1 MNKKFSTFLCASLLL
16 ASAFTTANAA
26 DLTGVNNG
34 ADAFMVSKLDKAALS
49 GLYQL
54 RVTSTAAGNTTNG
67 VLAIENGKYVV
78 KASNYNLL
86 NSLWCIT
93 ITEQGQGKEPIYD
106 FVNKATGEFLAI
118 NEADVQGLAV
128 NATSGALQVGET
140 YGGWAFAR
148 TYKEVLEK
156 NQPMFTYQEADY
168 VLILLEDNG
177 VLKAKKVLA
186 SEARDLTDA
195 VKFTVYDAGTY
206 VLSADEINAYLKDNK
221 NVLNFNQDANADV
234 NPFTTK
240 AFVAKELKGGLAA
253 DHNFVYVTD
262 KENENSYLKVD
273 TAANGVGIQFLKFG
287 WTNAEKEPNKDVENS
302 TLANQHKFLF
312 SYKPST
318 DSLFIQVKQV
328 RYKNEKNAEKYWK
341 DVTDIKNYG
350 SKYVGVSDTDVNL
363 DNNAV
368 AEMPGDAV
376 APSQLFVKLQNF
388 TVADRIATIGAR
400 PINTHI
406 GFGLKGCNAASD
418 KTSIANGLYITKNAK
433 GQVLAAPIHENDNV
447 GHNQVEWVTLDEQD
461 PMHMPAYQWVITKT
475 LNSEASQATSPIKVV
490 NREFLETYNNV
501 QLRLNDKNE
510 IDASYDLLDGVTFVQ
525 ITDSAII
532 KDKKLGYKYLAKNE
546 LIVNKYKFNYL
557 NPFTQDY
564 WIANGADKDSL
575 IYVKEAANEYTLTEG
590 STAEYGIDVDAT
602 LLKKIPGLA
611 QLERTNY
618 VIAKNK
624 TAKLVKAYG
633 SKYSMGA
640 ANYGTV
646 AEVDTFFFKEN
657 NHYDGKHY
665 YAILETA
672 YDNTK
677 HAAYIADLNK
687 ETSKVGIADDGMTAG
702 LKVQLLNESRTSAFT
717 VEPSDAPLYRRFN
730 KAILGEDE
738 KDGPDSLLFVEK
750 YRKEYLMDEGNSSFT
765 DEFVDY
771 LGIWSKEKAEN
782 KLAMRIDTAWLNR
795 GAGNVKPQY
804 LISVARDDQGAIET
818 IPCDE
823 ADDKH
828 FYIDDKGVAHKTDK
842 WHCQHAKQGR
852 TGFAY
857 GKYLVS
863 FADSAR
869 MKDSNTKPWMDITNG
884 YTRVGFVK
892 AVHAGDSLF
901 ILVNE
906 FKNMKPADLDTADI
920 VKAYTAAKI
929 NGKYIVNLQGDQHK
943 NVTWSFR
950 YVDPDKAANVTEE
963 DPNVNAFMFES
974 NVYTDE
980 KLDTPDYDAVAGAQ
994 KNIPL
999 SNVHGLGNA
1008 IAPNYAAWLKMQNGC
1023 LVLTRYDSD
1032 FNSSKTGGD
1041 AALVF
1046 NVAQKT
1052 DADDMVTSIDGA
1064 NVEGVSVVAT
1074 NGAVTVQGAA
1084 GKPVVITNILG
1095 KVVAETVLSSDN
1107 ATIAVPAGIV
1117 AVAVDGEEAVKVVV
1131 K

>member
-1 MNKKFSTFLCASLLL
+1 M
-16 ASAFTTANAA
+16 
-26 DLTGVNNG
+26 
-34 ADAFMVSKLDKAALS
+34 
-49 GLYQL
+49 
-54 RVTSTAAGNTTNG
+54 
-67 VLAIENGKYVV
+67 
-78 KASNYNLL
+78 
-86 NSLWCIT
+86 
-93 ITEQGQGKEPIYD
+93 
-106 FVNKATGEFLAI
+106 
-118 NEADVQGLAV
+118 
-128 NATSGALQVGET
+128 
-140 YGGWAFAR
+140 
-148 TYKEVLEK
+148 
-156 NQPMFTYQEADY
+156 
-168 VLILLEDNG
+168 
-177 VLKAKKVLA
+177 
-186 SEARDLTDA
+186 
-195 VKFTVYDAGTY
+195 
-206 VLSADEINAYLKDNK
+206 

-273 TAANGVGIQFLKFG
+273 TAAHGVGIQLLKFG

-418 KTSIANGLYITKNAK
+418 KTSIANGLYIIKNAK

-447 GHNQVEWVTLDEQD
+447 GNNKVEWVTLDEQD

-590 STAEYGIDVDAT
+590 STAKYGIDVDAA

-624 TAKLVKAYG
+624 DAKLVKAYG
-633 SKYSMGA
+633 SKYAMGA
-640 ANYGTV
+640 KNVGTT

-657 NHYDGKHY
+657 NHFSGKHY
-665 YAILETA
+665 YAILES
-672 YDNTK
+672 NWNGTK
-677 HAAYIADLNK
+677 AYINDLN
-687 ETSKVGIADDGMTAG
+687 TTTAKVGIADDGMTAG
-702 LKVQLLNESRTSAFT
+702 LKVQLLNESRTSSFT

-730 KAILGEDE
+730 KAVLGENVN
-738 KDGPDSLLFVEK
+738 DGADSLAFVER
-750 YRKEYLMDEGNSSFT
+750 YRHEYLMDETNANFEDKNGV
-765 DEFVDY
+765 VDY
-771 LGIWSKEKAEN
+771 LGIWNKDKAN
-782 KLAMRIDTAWLNR
+782 GKLAMRIDTAWLNR

-828 FYIDDKGVAHKTDK
+828 FYIDENGNAHKTDK
-842 WHCQHAKQGR
+842 WHCQHAKPGR
-852 TGFAY
+852 AGFAY

-869 MKDSNTKPWMDITNG
+869 ADKDKPYMDIKNG

-892 AVHAGDSLF
+892 AIHSGDSLY

-906 FKNMKPADLDTADI
+906 FKNMKPADLNIDEI
-920 VKAYTAAKI
+920 IKSYKAAKI
-929 NGKYIVNLQGDQHK
+929 DGAYIVNLQGDQHK

-950 YVDPDKAANVTEE
+950 YVDPDKAASVTEE
-963 DPNVNAFMFES
+963 GEANAFMFES
-974 NVYTDE
+974 NVYSDSPETS
-980 KLDTPDYDAVAGAQ
+980 VNG
-994 KNIPL
+994 NVPL
-999 SNVHGLGNA
+999 GNVHGLENA
-1008 IAPNYAAWLKMQNGC
+1008 IAPKYAAWLKMQNGC
-1023 LVLTRYDSD
+1023 LVLTRGDSD

-1046 NVAQKT
+1046 NVDPEASKG
-1052 DADDMVTSIDGA
+1052 DMVTSNDEVA
-1064 NVEGVSVVAT
+1064 VEGVSVVAG
-1074 NGAVTVQGAA
+1074 NGTVTVQGAA
-1084 GKPVVITNILG
+1084 GKSVVITNILG
-1095 KVVAETVLSSDN
+1095 KVVAETVLTSDN

-1117 AVAVDGEEAVKVVV
+1117 AVAVEGEEAVKTIV